1 MTSEPDHSNLSALSA
16 KLAAARQQLESSN
29 AVGEVPRTA
38 SYGMRVGM
46 DLVSGVAVGTGI
58 GYALDRWLG
67 LLPLFTLICMCIGL
81 AAGVKLMMQTARKAS
96 QAVEDE
102 ERQQTRDEQSR

>member
-1 MTSEPDHSNLSALSA
+1 MQYPHEPDHASLSALSA
-16 KLAAARQQLESSN
+16 KLAAARKQLEIPIESR
-29 AVGEVPRTA
+29 AVPKTA

-81 AAGVKLMMQTARKAS
+81 AAGVKLMMQTSRKAA
-96 QAVEDE
+96 QDVEDE
-102 ERQQTRDEQSR
+102 ERRER